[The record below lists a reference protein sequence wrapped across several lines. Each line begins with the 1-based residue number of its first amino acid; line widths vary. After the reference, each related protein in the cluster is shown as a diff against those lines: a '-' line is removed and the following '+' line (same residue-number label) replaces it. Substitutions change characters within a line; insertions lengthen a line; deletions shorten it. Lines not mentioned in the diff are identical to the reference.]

1 MRDRE
6 MTVTVD
12 QVSADLQFLADTDEA
27 AAIAKR
33 AVEAEEWL
41 AKKYRA
47 IEFLAAT
54 GNNEERKAKAE
65 VSEAVKLHVE
75 RYLDAVQ
82 ESAALE
88 NKRKTALLRIDV
100 FRTLS
105 ANMRQG
111 NV

>member
-1 MRDRE
+1 MI
-6 MTVTVD
+6 VTE
-12 QVSADLQFLADTDEA
+12 QQISADLQFLADTDEA
-27 AAIAKR
+27 AAMAKR

-41 AKKYRA
+41 TKKHRA

-82 ESAALE
+82 ESATLE
-88 NKRKTALLRIDV
+88 NKRKTTLLRIDV

-105 ANMRQG
+105 ANRRQG
-111 NV
+111 QV

>member
-1 MRDRE
+1 MI
-6 MTVTVD
+6 VTE
-12 QVSADLQFLADTDEA
+12 QQIAADLQFLADTDEA
-27 AAIAKR
+27 AAMAKR

-65 VSEAVKLHVE
+65 VSESVKLHSE
-75 RYLDAVQ
+75 RRLDAIQ
-82 ESAALE
+82 EAERLNNE
-88 NKRKTALLRIDV
+88 RKTRMLRIEV
-100 FRTLS
+100 YRTLS
-105 ANMRQG
+105 ANRRQG